1 MVKILLIRHGQS
13 LSNNSGTITG
23 QIDSPLSELGLKQAE
38 LVSNYVYKN
47 YKVDAIYSSDLTRA
61 VKTLEPLAILAGL
74 EINKT
79 PNLRELDCGEWEG
92 EKISVLNNNPLYV
105 KWRDYDLTVKIPGG
119 ESFLE
124 VQERAINT
132 LNQIVLENDGK
143 TVAVVAH
150 GGVIRMLFASILN
163 IPNTQWKEKLG
174 YVTNA
179 SLTHIE
185 YNNGNFK
192 ILTTID
198 DYLGNLSTAMPKG
211 I

>member
-13 LSNNSGTITG
+13 LSNDSGTLTG
-23 QIDSPLSELGLKQAE
+23 HADSPLSELGLKQAE
-38 LVSNYVYKN
+38 IVSDYVYKN

-61 VKTLEPLAILAGL
+61 VKTIESLAKLTGL
-74 EINKT
+74 NVNET
-79 PNLRELDCGEWEG
+79 SNLRELSCGEWEG

-124 VQERAINT
+124 LQERAINT
-132 LNQIVLENDGK
+132 LNKIVSENDGK
-143 TVAVVAH
+143 TVVVATH
-150 GGVIRMLFASILN
+150 GGVIRMLLASILN
-163 IPNTQWKEKLG
+163 IPYSELKEKLG

-179 SLTHIE
+179 STTLIE
-185 YNNGNFK
+185 YDNGEFK
-192 ILTTID
+192 ILSTID
-198 DYLGNLSTAMPKG
+198 DYLGSLSTAMPKG